1 MALIHLYPQLKTDLA
16 QNPGDQSHWYPCV
29 QDGASL
35 VRVDQCYLVL
45 RGFAV
50 VHSSG
55 IWCNRLVFFIVMV
68 NPSPE
73 KIEIEW
79 HPLSVRKI

>member
-1 MALIHLYPQLKTDLA
+1 MALMHLYPQLKTGLA
-16 QNPGDQSHWYPCV
+16 QNPGGQSHWYSYV

-35 VRVDQCYLVL
+35 VRVVQCYLVL

-55 IWCNRLVFFIVMV
+55 IWCNHLTGHFEQRLRGGTKCYM
-68 NPSPE
+68 SGG
-73 KIEIEW
+73 K
-79 HPLSVRKI
+79 